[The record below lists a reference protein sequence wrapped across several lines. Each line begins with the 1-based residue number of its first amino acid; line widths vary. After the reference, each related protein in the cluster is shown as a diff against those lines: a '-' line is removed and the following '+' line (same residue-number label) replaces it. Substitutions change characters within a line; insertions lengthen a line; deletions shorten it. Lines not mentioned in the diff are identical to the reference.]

1 MSLKINSEH
10 KKYIRLV
17 AGLILLI
24 LGSFFMFIPFIP
36 LGYIFLI
43 ASLFLLATYFP
54 PLNWIIEKIRTKDE
68 KDRIGKV
75 EKKII
80 EGEKFVDE
88 KLVSDEDAGG
98 NK

>member
-1 MSLKINSEH
+1 MSFKIKPEH

-24 LGSFFMFIPFIP
+24 LGSLFMFIPFIP
-36 LGYIFLI
+36 LGYIFLV
-43 ASLFLLATYFP
+43 ASLFLLATYIP

-68 KDRIGKV
+68 KDRVGKV

-80 EGEKFVDE
+80 DGEKFVDE
-88 KLVSDEDAGG
+88 KLVDEEGDGRD
-98 NK
+98 K